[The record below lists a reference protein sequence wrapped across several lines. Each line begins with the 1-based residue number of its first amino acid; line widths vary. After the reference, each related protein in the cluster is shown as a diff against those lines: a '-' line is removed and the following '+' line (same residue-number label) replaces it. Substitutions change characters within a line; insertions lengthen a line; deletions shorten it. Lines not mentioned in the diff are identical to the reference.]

1 MLAKWSLKR
10 LHSQYKIQSQI
21 RQAFQ
26 KNNSKALHFIAKML

>member
-1 MLAKWSLKR
+1 MLARWSLKR
-10 LHSQYKIQSQI
+10 LHSQYNIESQT